1 MSNDGDSRMTGA
13 QASAAGSAPSAFSAD
28 ALAARPAWQLVRD
41 SFGRLVYTGTDG
53 VPHEGVI
60 PVRAFPIAA
69 PDEGVSLVDAH
80 GHELAWIER
89 LSALPEAP
97 RRLVEQ
103 DLAHREFT
111 PVIERL
117 DSVSTFGTPST
128 WAVRTDR
135 GSTTFVL
142 KSEDDI
148 RRLAGGALLI
158 TSGHGVLFAVR
169 DRLALDA
176 HSRKLLERFL

>member
-1 MSNDGDSRMTGA
+1 MTGA
-13 QASAAGSAPSAFSAD
+13 PARAAGSAPSAVSAD
-28 ALAARPAWQLVRD
+28 DLAARPAWQLMRD
-41 SFGRLVYTGTDG
+41 SFGRLVYTGSDG

-69 PDEGVSLVDAH
+69 PDEGVSLVDTH
-80 GHELAWIER
+80 GHELAWIDH
-89 LSALPEAP
+89 LSALAEST
-97 RRLVEQ
+97 RRLIEQ
-103 DLAHREFT
+103 DLAHRDFT
-111 PVIERL
+111 PVIERIEE
-117 DSVSTFGTPST
+117 VSTFGTPST
-128 WAVRTDR
+128 WTVHTDR
-135 GSTTFVL
+135 GPTSFVL